1 MYEFSFQNPTRIEF
15 GIDKEKNMGRYMKEF
30 DAKRVLIVFGSD
42 RIKQSGLFDNVT
54 ASLRETL

>member
-30 DAKRVLIVFGSD
+30 GAKRILIVFGSD
-42 RIKQSGLFDNVT
+42 RIKQSGLFDNV
-54 ASLRETL
+54 